1 MKNFFLLYILILTG
15 GILGPGFLTMAT
27 FAEDAGKVH
36 KLQPA
41 KVIRERSA
49 FIIFVVL
56 VLAVQVFF
64 VSTVAAEEAAVD
76 SEKVE
81 RLERFIEE
89 QQQQL
94 ESLQQQVN
102 QLKRTAT
109 EAQTEAKEAKTVAEE
124 AKKTVQPPDKKVV
137 TSGGG
142 ERVKLA
148 ISGQVNRAVN
158 IVDDG
163 KSTDAYFVDNDN
175 SESRVRFVGTAEA
188 TDDLTIG
195 STIELSIAPNKA
207 GEVDQN
213 NQETN
218 NVFDERIVEATLV
231 SKRFGK
237 LSLGKGHTA
246 SYGSASVD
254 LSGTTVISYA
264 TIADTAGGMLFRQ
277 TSDDNLTD
285 IRIVDAF
292 NSFDGLSRKNRVR
305 YDTPTFYGFRLA
317 TSAISDER
325 YDAALYWGG
334 QGYGFK
340 AAGAAAFAYP
350 NQDDT
355 DFQYDGSF
363 SLLHEDTGL
372 NLTLSA
378 GLLERDNQG
387 DAQNFYTKVGWLRK
401 FFSFGETAFG
411 VDYTRSLNLP
421 TGRDDGYSVGV
432 AAVQQFEEYGTEIYL
447 LYRLHSLDRDADPSV
462 HDINVGSIGA
472 RVKF

>member
-1 MKNFFLLYILILTG
+1 
-15 GILGPGFLTMAT
+15 
-27 FAEDAGKVH
+27 
-36 KLQPA
+36 
-41 KVIRERSA
+41 
-49 FIIFVVL
+49 

-254 LSGTTVISYA
+254 LSKTTVISYA

-472 RVKF
+472 RAKF

>member
-1 MKNFFLLYILILTG
+1 MKAF
-15 GILGPGFLTMAT
+15 
-27 FAEDAGKVH
+27 
-36 KLQPA
+36 
-41 KVIRERSA
+41 S
-49 FIIFVVL
+49 FIISVVL
-56 VLAVQVFF
+56 LLAVQLF
-64 VSTVAAEEAAVD
+64 SAGTVAAEEKSVD
-76 SEKVE
+76 AKTIE
-81 RLERFIEE
+81 RLERLIK
-89 QQQQL
+89 QQQRQL
-94 ESLQQQVN
+94 ESLQQQLN
-102 QLKRTAT
+102 ELKKTAT
-109 EAQTEAKEAKTVAEE
+109 EAQTEAKEAKSVAEE
-124 AKKTVQPPDKKVV
+124 VKTTAQAPLEKVV

-158 IVDDG
+158 IVSDG

-175 SESRVRFVGTAEA
+175 SESRVRFDGTTRA

-207 GEVDQN
+207 SEVDQN
-213 NQETN
+213 DQETN
-218 NVFDERIVEATLV
+218 NVFDERIVEATLD

-277 TSDDNLTD
+277 TSDDSLTNV
-285 IRIVDAF
+285 RILDAF
-292 NSFDGLSRKNRVR
+292 NSFDGLSRKNRLR
-305 YDTPTFYGFRLA
+305 YDTPAFHGFRLA
-317 TSAISDER
+317 GSLISDDR
-325 YDAALYWGG
+325 YDAALRWGG

-340 AAGAAAFAYP
+340 AAGAAGFAYP
-350 NQDDT
+350 NQDST

-363 SLLHEDTGL
+363 SLLHEDSGL

-378 GLLERDNQG
+378 GWLERDNQG
-387 DAQNFYTKVGWLRK
+387 DAQNLYGKLGWLTR

-411 VDYTRSLNLP
+411 VDYTQSLNLP
-421 TGRDDGYSVGV
+421 TGRDKGYSIGA
-432 AAVQQFEEYGTEIYL
+432 AAVQQFEEYGTEVFL
-447 LYRLHSLDRDADPSV
+447 LYRLHSLDRDAAPSV
-462 HDINVGSIGA
+462 HDIHVGSIGA

>member
-1 MKNFFLLYILILTG
+1 LLRESKRGDAMKAF
-15 GILGPGFLTMAT
+15 
-27 FAEDAGKVH
+27 
-36 KLQPA
+36 
-41 KVIRERSA
+41 S
-49 FIIFVVL
+49 FIISVVL
-56 VLAVQVFF
+56 LLAVQLF
-64 VSTVAAEEAAVD
+64 SAGTVAAEEKSVD
-76 SEKVE
+76 AKTIE
-81 RLERFIEE
+81 RLERLIK
-89 QQQQL
+89 QQQRQL
-94 ESLQQQVN
+94 ESLQQQLN
-102 QLKRTAT
+102 ELKKTAT
-109 EAQTEAKEAKTVAEE
+109 EAQTEAKEAKSVAEE
-124 AKKTVQPPDKKVV
+124 VKTTAQAPLEKVV

-158 IVDDG
+158 IVSDG

-175 SESRVRFVGTAEA
+175 SESRVRFDGTTRA

-207 GEVDQN
+207 SEVDQN
-213 NQETN
+213 DQETN
-218 NVFDERIVEATLV
+218 NVFDERIVEATLD

-277 TSDDNLTD
+277 TSDDSLTNV
-285 IRIVDAF
+285 RILDAF
-292 NSFDGLSRKNRVR
+292 NSFDGLSRKNRLR
-305 YDTPTFYGFRLA
+305 YDTPAFHGFRLA
-317 TSAISDER
+317 GSLISDDR
-325 YDAALYWGG
+325 YDAALRWGG

-340 AAGAAAFAYP
+340 AAGAAGFAYP
-350 NQDDT
+350 NQDST

-363 SLLHEDTGL
+363 SLLHEDSGL

-378 GLLERDNQG
+378 GWLERDNQG
-387 DAQNFYTKVGWLRK
+387 DAQNLYGKLGWLTR

-411 VDYTRSLNLP
+411 VDYTQSLNLP
-421 TGRDDGYSVGV
+421 TGRDKGYSIGA
-432 AAVQQFEEYGTEIYL
+432 AAVQQFEEYGTEVFL
-447 LYRLHSLDRDADPSV
+447 LYRLHSLDRDAAPSV
-462 HDINVGSIGA
+462 HDIHVGSIGA

>member
-1 MKNFFLLYILILTG
+1 MKNIFLLYILILAG
-15 GILGPGFLTMAT
+15 GVFGLGLRAMSA
-27 FAEDAGKVH
+27 FAEDAGKVV
-36 KLQPA
+36 KLQPV
-41 KVIRERSA
+41 KTIRERSA
-49 FIIFVVL
+49 FIIFVL
-56 VLAVQVFF
+56 LLLAAQVFF
-64 VSTVAAEEAAVD
+64 VSTVAAEEGAED

-81 RLERFIEE
+81 RLERLIKE

-94 ESLQQQVN
+94 ESLQKQVN
-102 QLKRTAT
+102 QLKKTAT

-124 AKKTVQPPDKKVV
+124 AKTTVQEPVEKAV
-137 TSGGG
+137 TSGQ

-148 ISGQVNRAVN
+148 ISGWVNRAVN
-158 IVDDG
+158 MVDDG
-163 KSTDAYFVDNDN
+163 KSTDAYYVDNDN
-175 SESRVRFVGTAEA
+175 SESRVRFVGTAKA

-207 GEVDQN
+207 GEVDQE

-218 NVFDERIVEATLV
+218 NVFDERIVEATLD

-277 TSDDNLTD
+277 TSDDNLTNV
-285 IRIVDAF
+285 RIVDAF
-292 NSFDGLSRKNRVR
+292 NSFDGLSRQNRVR
-305 YDTPTFYGFRLA
+305 YDTPSFYGFHLA

-325 YDAALYWGG
+325 YDAAVYWGV

-350 NQDDT
+350 NEDET

-363 SLLHEDTGL
+363 SLLHEATGL

-378 GLLERDNQG
+378 GLQERDNQG
-387 DAQNFYTKVGWLRK
+387 DAENTYVKVGWLRR

-432 AAVQQFEEYGTEIYL
+432 AAVQQFEEYGTEVYL

>member
-1 MKNFFLLYILILTG
+1 MLRESKRGDAMKAF
-15 GILGPGFLTMAT
+15 
-27 FAEDAGKVH
+27 
-36 KLQPA
+36 
-41 KVIRERSA
+41 S
-49 FIIFVVL
+49 FIISVVL
-56 VLAVQVFF
+56 LLAVQLF
-64 VSTVAAEEAAVD
+64 SAGTVAAEEKSVD
-76 SEKVE
+76 AKTIE
-81 RLERFIEE
+81 RLERLIK
-89 QQQQL
+89 QQQRQL
-94 ESLQQQVN
+94 ESLQQQLN
-102 QLKRTAT
+102 ELKKTAT
-109 EAQTEAKEAKTVAEE
+109 EAQTEAKEAKSVAEE
-124 AKKTVQPPDKKVV
+124 VKTTAQAPLEKVV

-158 IVDDG
+158 IVSDG

-175 SESRVRFVGTAEA
+175 SESRVRFDGTTRA

-207 GEVDQN
+207 SEVDQN
-213 NQETN
+213 DQETN
-218 NVFDERIVEATLV
+218 NVFDERIVEATLD

-277 TSDDNLTD
+277 TSDDSLTNV
-285 IRIVDAF
+285 RILDAF
-292 NSFDGLSRKNRVR
+292 NSFDGLSRKNRLR
-305 YDTPTFYGFRLA
+305 YDTPAFHGFRLA
-317 TSAISDER
+317 GSLISDDR
-325 YDAALYWGG
+325 YDAALRWGG

-340 AAGAAAFAYP
+340 AAGAAGFAYP
-350 NQDDT
+350 NQDST

-363 SLLHEDTGL
+363 SLLHEDSGL

-378 GLLERDNQG
+378 GWLERDNQG
-387 DAQNFYTKVGWLRK
+387 DAQNLYGKLGWLTR

-411 VDYTRSLNLP
+411 VDYTQSLNLP
-421 TGRDDGYSVGV
+421 TGRDKGYSIGA
-432 AAVQQFEEYGTEIYL
+432 AAVQQFEEYGTEVFL
-447 LYRLHSLDRDADPSV
+447 LYRLHSLDRDAAPSV
-462 HDINVGSIGA
+462 HDIHVGSIGA

>member
-1 MKNFFLLYILILTG
+1 VVKD
-15 GILGPGFLTMAT
+15 
-27 FAEDAGKVH
+27 AEK
-36 KLQPA
+36 
-41 KVIRERSA
+41 E
-49 FIIFVVL
+49 
-56 VLAVQVFF
+56 
-64 VSTVAAEEAAVD
+64 
-76 SEKVE
+76 VE
-81 RLERFIEE
+81 RLEGLIKE
-89 QQQQL
+89 QQEQL
-94 ESLQQQVN
+94 QYLQQQVN
-102 QLKRTAT
+102 QSKKAAA
-109 EAQTEAKEAKTVAEE
+109 EAQTEAKEAKSVAEE
-124 AKKTVQPPDKKVV
+124 AKTTVQPPVEKVV
-137 TSGGG
+137 TSDGG

-148 ISGQVNRAVN
+148 ISGWVNRAVN

-175 SESRVRFVGTAEA
+175 SESRVRFVGTAKA
-188 TDDLTIG
+188 TYGLTIG

-218 NVFDERIVEATLV
+218 NVFDQRIVEATLD

-246 SYGSASVD
+246 SYGSASRD
-254 LSGTTVISYA
+254 LSRTAVISYA
-264 TIADTAGGMLFRQ
+264 EISDTAGGMLFRQ
-277 TSDDNLTD
+277 ESDDSLTSV
-285 IRIVDAF
+285 RILDAF
-292 NSFDGLSRKNRVR
+292 RAFNGLSRKNRVR
-305 YDTPTFYGFRLA
+305 YDTPTFYGFHLA

-350 NQDDT
+350 KEDDT

-378 GLLERDNQG
+378 GLQERDNQG
-387 DAQNFYTKVGWLRK
+387 DAQNLYAKVGWLRR

-432 AAVQQFEEYGTEIYL
+432 AAVQLFEDYGTEVFL